1 MTLLE
6 WLNSRETQL
15 LRAVLRQRKTEA
27 LRLFLAGQPVDPV
40 TQGRAAGYHDIEVLL
55 GQPADEVKKILEEAS
70 KEQKTK

>member
-15 LRAVLRQRKTEA
+15 LRAALRQRKTEA

-40 TQGRAAGYHDIEVLL
+40 TQGRAAGYHNIEELL
-55 GQPADEVKKILEEAS
+55 AKPADEVKEILEAAS
-70 KEQKTK
+70 KEHKTK

>member
-15 LRAVLRQRKTEA
+15 LQAALRNRKMET

-40 TQGRAAGYHDIEVLL
+40 TQGRAAAYNDIETLL
-55 GQPADEVKKILEEAS
+55 GQPADEVKMVLETAS
-70 KEQKTK
+70 KEHKTK